1 MRLDFHGII
10 INLRKYLAEKIIFLH
25 SVPHIFLR
33 TRKMINYFAFGS
45 NMSAQ
50 RMNDR
55 LGWSPSRSGA
65 VLPDYE
71 MVFNKPSN
79 DGGKANII
87 YSQGNLVEGILY
99 SVNEEDLLILDK
111 YEGVATNQY
120 KRYLI
125 KVKNNN
131 KNFIE
136 AVAYK
141 ALNTGKV
148 FAPTEEYLNYI
159 LEGKEFLSP
168 RYYSKLESTE
178 TL

>member
-1 MRLDFHGII
+1 ML
-10 INLRKYLAEKIIFLH
+10 
-25 SVPHIFLR
+25 
-33 TRKMINYFAFGS
+33 NYFAFGS

-50 RMNDR
+50 RMQER

-65 VLPDYE
+65 ILPDYE
-71 MVFNKPSN
+71 MVFNKHSN
-79 DGGKANII
+79 DGGKANIM
-87 YSQGNLVEGILY
+87 YSQGDLVEGILY

-111 YEGVATNQY
+111 YEGVSAKQY
-120 KRYLI
+120 KRYDI
-125 KVKNNN
+125 EVRNNY
-131 KNFIE
+131 KQPIA

-148 FAPTEEYLNYI
+148 YAPTEEYLNYI

-168 RYYSKLESTE
+168 GYYTKLNSTE

>member
-1 MRLDFHGII
+1 ML
-10 INLRKYLAEKIIFLH
+10 
-25 SVPHIFLR
+25 
-33 TRKMINYFAFGS
+33 NYFAFGS

-50 RMNDR
+50 RMHER

-65 VLPDYE
+65 ILPDYE
-71 MVFNKPSN
+71 MIFNKHSN

-87 YSQGNLVEGILY
+87 SSPGNIVEGILY

-111 YEGVATNQY
+111 FEGVSSKQY
-120 KRYLI
+120 KRYEI
-125 KVKNNN
+125 EVRDNN
-131 KNFIE
+131 KNSIP

-148 FAPTEEYLNYI
+148 SAPSEEYLNYI
-159 LEGKEFLSP
+159 LEGREFLSP
-168 RYYSKLESTE
+168 GYYKKLKSTK